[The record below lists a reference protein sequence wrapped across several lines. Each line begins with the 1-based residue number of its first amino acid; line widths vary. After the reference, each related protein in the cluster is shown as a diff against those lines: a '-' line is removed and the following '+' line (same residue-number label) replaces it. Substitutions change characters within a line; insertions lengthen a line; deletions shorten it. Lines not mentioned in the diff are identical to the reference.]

1 MLQVSDN
8 AKALLKD
15 LLDERPEPTHVFR
28 LSKEGES
35 FGLQFDAP
43 VEGDV
48 MYQHED
54 TDVLAVAADVVDG
67 LEGVTIDRE
76 DSPEGPRLVL
86 VQ

>member
-8 AKALLKD
+8 AKSLLKD
-15 LLDERPEPTHVFR
+15 LLQERPEPTHVFR

-35 FGLQFDAP
+35 FGLRFDAP
-43 VEGDV
+43 AQDDI
-48 MYQHED
+48 MFQHEEK
-54 TDVLAVAADVVDG
+54 DVLAVAADVAEG
-67 LEGVTIDRE
+67 LGDVTIDRE